1 MFWHYVTLNTG
12 KSALVDFSKV
22 MYITEA
28 TEDGATIHFQL
39 ESENSS
45 GKAVPKSITV
55 KDSMDV
61 LGKVL
66 KGRKL
71 F

>member
-22 MYITEA
+22 MYITESA
-28 TEDGATIHFQL
+28 DDGSTLHFQL
-39 ESENSS
+39 ESENST
-45 GKAVPKSITV
+45 GKKVPKSITIKESV
-55 KDSMDV
+55 SALSKI
-61 LGKVL
+61 L
-66 KGRKL
+66 KSRKL

>member
-22 MYITEA
+22 MYVTEGTA
-28 TEDGATIHFQL
+28 SGATLHFQL
-39 ESENSS
+39 ESENSA
-45 GKAVPKSITV
+45 GKAVPKSLPV
-55 KDSMDV
+55 KESVDAI
-61 LGKVL
+61 GKIL
-66 KGRKL
+66 KSRKL